1 MRGIMHQSM
10 ETHQKRQKEPSLA
23 FGGQALIEGVMMRSG
38 ANMVM
43 CVRQPND
50 GIVTHNEEI
59 RSLVKKHRVLGLPFL
74 RGIILLFETMY
85 YGMRGI
91 FFSANVAMEEE
102 EEEFTWKEYL
112 LVIVMVLAMSGFF
125 VTVPFLLSTYLKL
138 TGLLFNVVE
147 SASRLTL
154 FILYMYLVSRWGE
167 FRRVLQYHGAEH
179 KAINAYEAGAP
190 LDPESVSRHSRL
202 NPRCGTSFLFIVVI
216 MSIAMFSLI
225 PRTGFLMRLAYRML
239 LIPVIGAASYEL
251 LKLSDRHRDSSIMK
265 IIITPGL
272 AFQRLT
278 TKEPDRDMIEVAV
291 KALEEVVRL
300 NVREG

>member
-1 MRGIMHQSM
+1 M
-10 ETHQKRQKEPSLA
+10 ETLIAGQEEQSLA

-38 ANMVM
+38 THMVM

-50 GIVTHNEEI
+50 EIVTHSQEI
-59 RSLVKKHRVLGLPFL
+59 NSLIRRYKFLGLPFL

-85 YGMRGI
+85 YGVKGV
-91 FFSANVAMEEE
+91 FYSANVALEEE

-112 LVIVMVLAMSGFF
+112 LVIVMVLAMSAFF
-125 VTVPFLLSTYLKL
+125 VLVPFFLANFLHL

-147 SASRLTL
+147 SAVRFTL
-154 FILYMYLVSRWGE
+154 FILYLYLISRWGE

-179 KAINAYEAGAP
+179 KAINAHEAGAP
-190 LDPESVSRHSRL
+190 MDAESVSKYPRL

-216 MSIAMFSLI
+216 MSVVLFSLI
-225 PRTGFLMRLAYRML
+225 PRAGLLMRIAYRML
-239 LIPVIGAASYEL
+239 LIPVIGAVSYEL
-251 LKLSDRHRDSSIMK
+251 LKLSAKYRDSSIMK

-278 TKEPDRDMIEVAV
+278 TKEPDEDMIEVAV
-291 KALEEVVRL
+291 KALEEVKKL
-300 NVREG
+300 NVRAE

>member
-1 MRGIMHQSM
+1 M
-10 ETHQKRQKEPSLA
+10 ETPLTRLKEPSLA

-50 GIVTHNEEI
+50 GIVTHAEEI
-59 RSLVKKHRVLGLPFL
+59 KSIVKKHRVLGLPFL

-85 YGMRGI
+85 YGMKGI

-112 LVIVMVLAMSGFF
+112 LVIAMVLAMSGFF
-125 VTVPFLLSTYLKL
+125 VIVPFLLSTYLKL

-154 FILYMYLVSRWGE
+154 FILYLYLVSRWGE

-190 LDPESVSRHSRL
+190 LNPESVSKHSRL

-239 LIPVIGAASYEL
+239 LIPVIGALSYEL
-251 LKLSDRHRDSSIMK
+251 LKLSDRHRDSGIMK

-291 KALEEVVRL
+291 KALEEVIRL

>member
-1 MRGIMHQSM
+1 M
-10 ETHQKRQKEPSLA
+10 ETSPTRQKEPSLA

-43 CVRQPND
+43 CVRQSND
-50 GIVTHNEEI
+50 GIVTHTEEI
-59 RSLVKKHRVLGLPFL
+59 RSIVKKHRILGLPFL

-112 LVIVMVLAMSGFF
+112 LVIVMVLTMSGFF

-216 MSIAMFSLI
+216 MCIAMFSLI
-225 PRTGFLMRLAYRML
+225 PRTGFLMRLAYRVL
-239 LIPVIGAASYEL
+239 LIPVIGATSYEL
-251 LKLSDRHRDSSIMK
+251 LKFSDRHRDSSIMK

-291 KALEEVVRL
+291 KALEEVIRL
-300 NVREG
+300 NVRNG

>member
-1 MRGIMHQSM
+1 M
-10 ETHQKRQKEPSLA
+10 ETPPTRQKEPSLA

-43 CVRQPND
+43 CVRQSND
-50 GIVTHNEEI
+50 GIVTHAEEI
-59 RSLVKKHRVLGLPFL
+59 RSIVKKHRVLGLPFL

-300 NVREG
+300 NVCEG

>member
-1 MRGIMHQSM
+1 MSKDV
-10 ETHQKRQKEPSLA
+10 EESLA
-23 FGGQALIEGVMMRSG
+23 YGGQALIEGVMMRSG
-38 ANMVM
+38 DTMVM

-50 GIVTHNEEI
+50 GIVTHTEEI

-85 YGMRGI
+85 YGMKGI

-112 LVIVMVLAMSGFF
+112 LVIAMVLAMSGFF
-125 VTVPFLLSTYLKL
+125 VIVPFLLSTYLKL

-154 FILYMYLVSRWGE
+154 FILYLYMVSRWGE

-190 LDPESVSRHSRL
+190 MDPESVSKHSRL

-225 PRTGFLMRLAYRML
+225 PRAGFLMRLAYRML
-239 LIPVIGAASYEL
+239 LIPVIGATSYEL
-251 LKLSDRHRDSSIMK
+251 LKLSDRHRDSGIMK

-278 TKEPDRDMIEVAV
+278 TKEPDRDMVEVAV
-291 KALEEVVRL
+291 KALEEVIRL
-300 NVREG
+300 NVPEG

>member
-1 MRGIMHQSM
+1 M
-10 ETHQKRQKEPSLA
+10 ETPPTRRKEPSLA
-23 FGGQALIEGVMMRSG
+23 FGGQALIEGVMMRSS
-38 ANMVM
+38 ANMVI
-43 CVRQPND
+43 CVRQLND

-85 YGMRGI
+85 YGTKGI

-112 LVIVMVLAMSGFF
+112 LIIAMVLAMSGFF

-138 TGLLFNVVE
+138 TGLLFNIME
-147 SASRLTL
+147 SATRLTL
-154 FILYMYLVSRWGE
+154 FILYLYLVSRWGE

-190 LDPESVSRHSRL
+190 LDPESVSEHSRL

-216 MSIAMFSLI
+216 VSIALFSLI
-225 PRTGFLMRLAYRML
+225 PRAGFLMRLAYRML

-265 IIITPGL
+265 IVITPGL

-291 KALEEVVRL
+291 KALEEIIRL
-300 NVREG
+300 NVPEG